1 MYDALFE
8 DEDDIFGGTPKSK
21 FIDIIYNA
29 SRVLTEIELERLI
42 MRQAVLEMMVEEK
55 FGEDF
60 DNIIKERLFSDGANI
75 EAKAKSL
82 YIESVG
88 NVLSQNE

>member
-21 FIDIIYNA
+21 FIDIVYNA
-29 SRVLTEIELERLI
+29 SRVLTEIELERL
-42 MRQAVLEMMVEEK
+42 MTRLAVLEIMAEEK

-60 DNIIKERLFSDGANI
+60 DDEIKQRLFNNATDI
-75 EAKAKSL
+75 EAKTKSL

>member
-29 SRVLTEIELERLI
+29 SRVLTEIELERLM

-60 DNIIKERLFSDGANI
+60 DDVIKERLSSDGANI
-75 EAKAKSL
+75 EAKTKSL